1 MFAKF
6 GPGGNSAQFSKKYKS
21 TADAPLYLKEMGL
34 SAYEYECGQGVKIS
48 QASAEII
55 GKNAK
60 DNGIS
65 LSLHSPYFIS
75 LSSVEKEKRD
85 NSIQYILQSAQAASW
100 MGADRIV
107 IHSGSCAKISR
118 EEALELAKDTLK
130 RARQACI
137 ENGFENLILCPE
149 TMGKINQLGDLN
161 EVMELCLVDDSFL
174 PCIDFGHLNARTF
187 GSIKDKTD
195 YESIIN
201 TIENRLGS
209 DRAKLFHS
217 HFSKIEFTPKGGEK
231 AHLTFEDEIY
241 GPQFEPLM
249 EIIAKKNLTPT
260 FICESAGTQDVDA
273 LSMMTYYK
281 SLF

>member
-6 GPGGNSAQFSKKYKS
+6 GPGGNSAAFSKKYKS
-21 TADAPLYLKEMGL
+21 TADAPAYLKEMGL

-48 QASAEII
+48 QASAELI
-55 GKNAK
+55 GKNAVEC
-60 DNGIS
+60 GIS

-100 MGADRIV
+100 MGAKRIV

-118 EEALELAKDTLK
+118 EEALELAKDTLS
-130 RARQACI
+130 RARKACI
-137 ENGFENLILCPE
+137 ENGFEDLILCPE
-149 TMGKINQLGDLN
+149 TMGKINQLGDLD
-161 EVMELCLVDDSFL
+161 EVMELCLVDDTFL

-187 GSIKDKTD
+187 GSIKEKAD
-195 YESIIN
+195 YEAIIN

-209 DRAKLFHS
+209 DRARLFHS

-260 FICESAGTQDVDA
+260 FICESAGTQDIDA

>member
-6 GPGGNSAQFSKKYKS
+6 GPGGNSAAFSKKYKS

-48 QASAEII
+48 QASAEIF

-60 DNGIS
+60 ENGIS

-107 IHSGSCAKISR
+107 IHSGSCAKITR
-118 EEALELAKDTLK
+118 EEALELAKDTLR

-187 GSIKDKTD
+187 GSIKDKAD
-195 YESIIN
+195 YERIIN

-231 AHLTFEDEIY
+231 AHLTFKDEIY